1 MSRKRFTQ
9 QPRMTVSKFD
19 SKCAETG
26 KTIKKGQPCLYYPD
40 DKKVYHP
47 DSEQAYQW
55 RCMKDDESMGHIYEG
70 AAPYGAAL
78 PYPPVSKLNNIAD
91 VLRFFQ
97 VLTHKHNVSI
107 HPDDPFQDY
116 VNSEGK
122 PTYTPEQAEELNQM
136 MNLCFNICDDF
147 ETEKMG
153 YSPLEQPNLIYVL
166 CIWANEEPEKMILLS
181 ELNFQSNDD
190 YPQDLGLVKIS
201 REKPLASIELQTIN
215 RLARNAHKQGLTE
228 AHLNSP
234 FIIEYLD
241 RRGEPVEFRAYLEKL
256 IVYPVANNTATFYFQ
271 GFNKNDPRDY
281 VETPIFILNAN
292 TINIKMNDWEFTF

>member
-1 MSRKRFTQ
+1 MSRKRLTQ

-55 RCMKDDESMGHIYEG
+55 RMVKDDEVMLGQVYED

-107 HPDDPFQDY
+107 HPDNPFEDY

-122 PTYTPEQAEELNQM
+122 PTYTPEQAAELNQM
-136 MNLCFNICDDF
+136 MKLCFNICDDF
-147 ETEKMG
+147 ETERMG
-153 YSPLEQPNLIYVL
+153 YSPEEQPNLIYVL
-166 CIWANEEPEKMILLS
+166 CIWASEEPEKMILLS
-181 ELNFQSNDD
+181 ECNMQSNDY
-190 YPQDLGLVKIS
+190 YPQNLGLVKIS
-201 REKPLASIELQTIN
+201 RERFLALIELQTIN

-241 RRGEPVEFRAYLEKL
+241 RRGEPVEFNSYLEKL
-256 IVYPVANNTATFYFQ
+256 IVYPMANNTATFCFQ
-271 GFNKNDPRDY
+271 SFNKNNAVDY
-281 VETPIFILNAN
+281 IETPNFILKRN
-292 TINIKMNDWEFTF
+292 TIKFDEWEFTF